1 VDDGRMKKA
10 ILVAITLIL
19 SVGGCQQSEGY
30 QSYES
35 CVYNET
41 TYDVNR
47 GMNRFEARA
56 GAIEYCRSW
65 GTGTTDDYGES
76 W

>member
-1 VDDGRMKKA
+1 MKKA

-41 TYDVNR
+41 TYDVNQR
-47 GMNRFEARA
+47 GMNRSEARTR
-56 GAIEYCRSW
+56 AIESCDARRSRSS
-65 GTGTTDDYGES
+65 DYGDYR
-76 W
+76 